1 MNSFG
6 SKIRV
11 TIFGESHGPAI
22 GCVLEGLPAG
32 EKIDFEALGAFLER
46 RAPGRNDLST
56 ARRESDVPEFLSGL
70 QEGVLTGAPVC
81 AVIRNADQHSG
92 DYAQL
97 KDLPR
102 PGHADYTASIKFH
115 GFNDVR
121 GGGAFSGRLT
131 APLCVAGGILLQLLE
146 RRGIVIGAQ
155 IQRIHKSV
163 GAAFNPV
170 TVSAETLR
178 YLNTLT
184 FPALDDACA
193 AAMQEEIHSA
203 AAQGDSVGGV
213 VECAVTG
220 VPAGVGDPMFDGL
233 ENRLARALFAIPAVK
248 GVEFGAGFQVVELFG
263 SEANDPF
270 VMEGDAIR
278 TATNHCGGILG
289 GISTGMP
296 LVLRV
301 AFKPTPSIAKSQR
314 TVSLSRREETEL
326 VIHGRHDPCVVLR
339 AVPVVMAATALALFD
354 ALP

>member
-32 EKIDFEALGAFLER
+32 ESIDFEALKAFLER
-46 RAPGRNDLST
+46 RAPGRNALST
-56 ARRESDVPEFLSGL
+56 SRKESDAPEFLSGVL
-70 QEGVLTGAPVC
+70 DGVLTGAPVC
-81 AVIRNADQHSG
+81 AVIRNADHHSG

-102 PGHADYTASIKFH
+102 PGHADYPAAIKFH

-121 GGGAFSGRLT
+121 GGGIFSGRLT

-155 IQRIHKSV
+155 IQRIHKSAGV
-163 GAAFNPV
+163 AFDPV
-170 TVSAETLR
+170 TVSAGLLR
-178 YLNTLT
+178 HLNGME
-184 FPALDDACA
+184 FPVLEESRG
-193 AAMQEEIHSA
+193 AAMREEILSA
-203 AAQGDSVGGV
+203 SAQGDSVGGV

-220 VPAGVGDPMFDGL
+220 FPAGVGDPMFNGL
-233 ENRLARALFAIPAVK
+233 ENRLAQALFAIPAVK
-248 GVEFGAGFQVVELFG
+248 GVEFGAGFQATELYG
-263 SEANDPF
+263 SENNDPF
-270 VMEGDAIR
+270 VMKGDTIC
-278 TATNHCGGILG
+278 TETNRCGGILG

-296 LVLRV
+296 LVFRA
-301 AFKPTPSIAKSQR
+301 AFKPTPSIAKSQQ
-314 TVSLSRREETEL
+314 TVSLSRREEAEL
-326 VIHGRHDPCVVLR
+326 VIQGRHDPCVVLR
-339 AVPVVMAATALALFD
+339 AVPVVMAATALALYD